1 MEYRI
6 ITDSGLV
13 GLEDRIVHLLGRGWK
28 LAGSLSVVYNSRKD
42 ETRFYQPIVR
52 G

>member
-1 MEYRI
+1 MEYRV
-6 ITDSGLV
+6 ITDSGLAT
-13 GLEDRIVHLLGRGWK
+13 LEAKITNYLERGWR
-28 LAGSLSVVYNSRKD
+28 LHGSLAVAYSNLKD